1 MPRLP
6 IYTYDL
12 TGIPYDQLTEEEKKS
27 KPDIPMFLYD
37 MLAPIPSE
45 RVTAP
50 RRGDLK
56 DSSEGKTFQGA
67 ALQAAHLVF
76 RVCSEK

>member
-12 TGIPYDQLTEEEKKS
+12 TGVPYDQLTEEEKKS

-37 MLAPIPSE
+37 MLAPI
-45 RVTAP
+45 
-50 RRGDLK
+50 
-56 DSSEGKTFQGA
+56 
-67 ALQAAHLVF
+67 
-76 RVCSEK
+76 